1 MPNHVRYDIFGLTFL
16 QVRGVLKRM
25 KAFFK
30 VKTVPEVLEIIE
42 SFDPLDTETVDLVA
56 ARDRVLRQ
64 NVEAGEN
71 IPAFNRSA
79 MDGYAVRAKDT
90 FGASEAIPALFSVI
104 GEVRMGQSPDFTVMP
119 GQTAKVWTGGMMP
132 PGSDA
137 VVMVE
142 YARQVDETFVELARP
157 VAPHEHVILAG
168 EDVAQ
173 GDVTIPAG
181 RRLRPQDLGLLA
193 ALGVAEVTVNRIPR
207 VAIISTGDEVIP
219 IDRTPTSGQVRDV
232 NTYTLGAMIEAGHG
246 QAIRQGLVK
255 DDRDGLRAAVAKG
268 LGSADVVIL
277 SGGSSVGV
285 RDFTLDVI
293 QSFDGVEVLFHGVSV
308 SPGKPTLMAR
318 RGRQSLWG
326 LPGHVTS
333 AMVICDL
340 FLRPLLARLCGET
353 EQPAPWRNTVS
364 ATLSRSVP
372 SPHGREDYVRVR
384 LESNGQGPPLAHP
397 ILGKSG
403 LVSTMV
409 KADGLLKI
417 GINEEGRPKG
427 SVVEVL
433 LFD

>member
-1 MPNHVRYDIFGLTFL
+1 
-16 QVRGVLKRM
+16 M
-25 KAFFK
+25 KSFFK
-30 VKTVPEVLEIIE
+30 VKTVPEVLEIIDTFE
-42 SFDPLDTETVDLVA
+42 PLDTETIGLVA

-64 NVEAGEN
+64 QLEAGES
-71 IPAFNRSA
+71 IPAFDRSA

-90 FGASEAIPALFSVI
+90 FGASESIPALFSVI
-104 GEVRMGQSPDFTVMP
+104 GEVRMGQSPDFTIGP
-119 GQTAKVWTGGMMP
+119 GQTARVWTGGMMP

-142 YARQVDETFVELARP
+142 YARQVDDVMVELARP
-157 VAPHEHVILAG
+157 AAPYDHVIRVG
-168 EDVAQ
+168 EDVAM
-173 GDVTIPAG
+173 GDVPIPMG
-181 RRLRPQDLGLLA
+181 RRLRAQDLGLLA
-193 ALGVAEVTVNRIPR
+193 ALGVAEVSVSQVPK

-219 IDRTPTSGQVRDV
+219 IDQAPKSGQVRDV
-232 NTYTLGAMIEAGHG
+232 NSYTLGAMIEACHG
-246 QAIRQGLVK
+246 QAIRLGLVK
-255 DDRDGLRAAVAKG
+255 DDRESIREAVAKG
-268 LGSADVVIL
+268 LESADVVIL

-285 RDFTLDVI
+285 RDFTLEVI

-340 FLRPLLARLCGET
+340 FLRPLLGRLSGET
-353 EQPAPWRNTVS
+353 EKSAPWRNTVL

-403 LVSTMV
+403 LISTMV
-409 KADGLLKI
+409 KADGLVRI
-417 GINEEGRPKG
+417 GMNDEGQSKG
-427 SVVEVL
+427 TEVEVH